1 MKKIIGSI
9 GLGNIGEPMAINLI
23 QSGYS
28 VIGFDVIEKPKF
40 VSAGGLQAKTIE
52 ELSKQTDLIV
62 QSLPTVQAL
71 ETTVDELI
79 EFGRSGQ
86 IIIELSSYPL
96 KNKKLQASRLAEH
109 GITMLDC
116 EISGLQFMVKDRS
129 ATIFQSGDQA
139 TIESTQ
145 VVFEAMTNKRI
156 NLGKFGAA
164 TKMKLLANMMVAIHN
179 SVAGEVLNLAQ
190 KADIDLDEAIEALS
204 KSAAG
209 AVPFANKA
217 PIMITR
223 EFESGAGPFRHMFNY
238 LRRVSELAKDV
249 GASTPLLD
257 TIHQYYEKA
266 ESEGRADQDI
276 AAIIEMLEEE
286 SNDKQTNK

>member
-52 ELSKQTDLIV
+52 ELSKETDLIV

-116 EISGLQFMVKDRS
+116 EISGLPFMVKDRS

-209 AVPFANKA
+209 SVTFSNKA

-238 LRRVSELAKDV
+238 LRRVSGLAKDV

-266 ESEGRADQDI
+266 EAEGRADQDI

>member
-116 EISGLQFMVKDRS
+116 EISGLPFMVKDRS

-209 AVPFANKA
+209 SVA

-238 LRRVSELAKDV
+238 LRRVSGLAKDV

-266 ESEGRADQDI
+266 EAEGRADQDI

>member
-23 QSGYS
+23 QSGYR
-28 VIGFDVIEKPKF
+28 VIGFDVIEKSKF

-71 ETTVDELI
+71 ETTVDKLI

-116 EISGLQFMVKDRS
+116 EISGLPFMVKDRS

-209 AVPFANKA
+209 SVTFSNKA

-238 LRRVSELAKDV
+238 LRRVSGLAKDV

-266 ESEGRADQDI
+266 EAEGRADQDI

>member
-116 EISGLQFMVKDRS
+116 EISGLPFMVKDRS

-209 AVPFANKA
+209 SVTFSNKA

-238 LRRVSELAKDV
+238 LRRVSGLAKDV

-257 TIHQYYEKA
+257 TIHQYYEQA
-266 ESEGRADQDI
+266 EAEGRADQDI

>member
-96 KNKKLQASRLAEH
+96 KNKKLQAARLA
-109 GITMLDC
+109 
-116 EISGLQFMVKDRS
+116 
-129 ATIFQSGDQA
+129 
-139 TIESTQ
+139 
-145 VVFEAMTNKRI
+145 
-156 NLGKFGAA
+156 
-164 TKMKLLANMMVAIHN
+164 
-179 SVAGEVLNLAQ
+179 
-190 KADIDLDEAIEALS
+190 
-204 KSAAG
+204 
-209 AVPFANKA
+209 
-217 PIMITR
+217 
-223 EFESGAGPFRHMFNY
+223 
-238 LRRVSELAKDV
+238 
-249 GASTPLLD
+249 
-257 TIHQYYEKA
+257 
-266 ESEGRADQDI
+266 
-276 AAIIEMLEEE
+276 
-286 SNDKQTNK
+286 